1 MVLWKTGV
9 TFSTPIHPISLY
21 EESAMSFLRGDYIDV
36 FCLFLGFL
44 FAKPY
49 LGEVKSHS
57 V

>member
-36 FCLFLGFL
+36 LCLFLGFL